1 MPTDS
6 QDSKEMRVY
15 NKEEARERINGLARA
30 GREFVFIINYAQTQ
44 AYIEEVCDID
54 SSELLFSFP
63 HFSNVPPGLQPSG
76 LPLEWQVE
84 VPDREVYGASIGHV
98 KRNIR
103 AGNSYLTNLTCKMPL
118 TTNMGLSELF
128 LRSEARYRCWLRDRF
143 VCFSPET
150 FVTIDHGTICS
161 YPMKGTCD
169 ASLPDAEAT
178 LMANA
183 KEAAEHATIVD
194 LIRND
199 LSLVADEVRVRRY
212 RYVDRLATSHGPLLQ
227 TSSEITGELTPH
239 YRQHLGDL
247 LFRLLP
253 AGSIT
258 GAPKPMTMRIISEAE
273 GYDRGFYT
281 GIMGHHVAG
290 RVDSAVM
297 IRFVDQEDGRLYY
310 KAGGG
315 ITAYSNDDDEYQ
327 EVIQKVYVPIH

>member
-1 MPTDS
+1 
-6 QDSKEMRVY
+6 MRVY
-15 NKEEARERINGLARA
+15 NKEEARERINWLARA

-44 AYIEEVCDID
+44 AYIKEVCDID
-54 SSELLFSFP
+54 SDELLVSFP
-63 HFSNVPPGLQPSG
+63 HFSNVPPGLRPSA
-76 LPLEWQVE
+76 LPLEWRAV
-84 VPDREVYGASIGHV
+84 VPDRAAYGRSIQLV

-103 AGNSYLTNLTCKMPL
+103 AGNSYLTNLTCKMPV
-118 TTNMGLSELF
+118 TTNIGLRELF

-150 FVTIDHGTICS
+150 FVTIDGGTIS
-161 YPMKGTCD
+161 SFPMKGTCD

-199 LSLVADEVRVRRY
+199 LSQVADEVRVSRY
-212 RYVDRLATSHGPLLQ
+212 RYVDWLHTSHGPLLQ

-239 YRQHLGDL
+239 YRQHLGNL
-247 LFRLLP
+247 LFKLLP

-258 GAPKPMTMRIISEAE
+258 GAPKPMTMQIISEAE

-281 GIMGHHVAG
+281 GIMGHYAAG
-290 RVDSAVM
+290 WVDSAVM
-297 IRFVDQEDGRLYY
+297 IRFVDQEDGLLYY